1 MMHNNNG
8 EIPETLF
15 KERNFTSVVI
25 LTLYGESLQKTT
37 ENAINTY
44 CLQKKI
50 FPVILNKW

>member
-1 MMHNNNG
+1 MYNNRG
-8 EIPETLF
+8 DIPETHF
-15 KERNFTSVVI
+15 KERNFTTVVI
-25 LTLYGESLQKTT
+25 LTVCGESSQKTT